1 MAPAIVQ
8 GQPPSDRHSRC
19 YAGPNLPRSPRMR
32 FLTEQTIESIRAR
45 FGTPV
50 YVYDQRTLEAAAD
63 RVRAFPAPCRL
74 VGRFAMKALPTA
86 AVLRIFDAK
95 GLHIDASSG
104 FEAERALAAG
114 IAPEKIQITAQ
125 ELPKDLKGLVQR
137 GVLFNACSLHQ
148 LRRYGELFPGGEVS
162 IRVNPGLGSGHN
174 NRTNVGGPSS
184 SFGIWHEKLPQV
196 QTLAREFDLR
206 ITGLHTHVGS
216 GGDPEVWKHCA
227 ALSLGIAKQL
237 PDLNRLSLGGGFKV
251 ARMPGEKAA
260 DLDAIGRA
268 LSPQIAEF
276 LAARSSQQGKG
287 SDDFQIEIEP
297 GTYLVAL
304 AGAILCEI
312 IDLVDTGEAGNR
324 FIKIDSGMTEL
335 LRPSLY
341 GAQHPITVVPHF
353 RENDRE
359 NGRAAL
365 GDEDDYLVV
374 GHCCESGDILT
385 PAPGDPEGLL
395 HRRLARAEI
404 GDSLVIEGAGA
415 YASGMAASNY
425 NAFPKAAEVLIDR
438 DGTPRL
444 IRKRQTLAQSLENEL

>member
-1 MAPAIVQ
+1 M
-8 GQPPSDRHSRC
+8 H
-19 YAGPNLPRSPRMR
+19 
-32 FLTEQTIESIRAR
+32 FLSEPQIESIRER

-50 YVYDQRTLEAAAD
+50 YVYDQRTLEEAAD
-63 RVRAFPAPCRL
+63 RVSAFPAPCRL

-86 AVLRIFDAK
+86 AILRIFDAR

-114 IAPEKIQITAQ
+114 IDPAKIQITAQ
-125 ELPKDLKGLVQR
+125 EMPKDLKGLVQR

-162 IRVNPGLGSGHN
+162 VRINPGLGSGHN
-174 NRTNVGGPSS
+174 NRTNVGGLSS
-184 SFGIWHEKLPQV
+184 SFGIWHEKLPEV
-196 QTLAREFDLR
+196 QALAREFDLR
-206 ITGLHTHVGS
+206 ITGLHTHIGS
-216 GGDPEVWKHCA
+216 GGDPEVWKRCA
-227 ALSLGIAKQL
+227 ALTLGIAKQL

-251 ARMPGEKAA
+251 ARMPNEKSA
-260 DLDAIGRA
+260 DLQAIGQA

-276 LAARSSQQGKG
+276 LSARG
-287 SDDFQIEIEP
+287 SVRGRGTNDFQLEIEP

-312 IDLVDTGEAGNR
+312 IDVVDTGSEGHR

-341 GAQHPITVVPHF
+341 GAQHPITVVPH
-353 RENDRE
+353 
-359 NGRAAL
+359 GRAAS
-365 GDEDDYLVV
+365 GDEEDYLVV

-385 PAPGDPEGLL
+385 PAPGDPEGLTP
-395 HRRLARAEI
+395 RRLARAEI
-404 GDSLVIEGAGA
+404 GDTVVIEGAGA
-415 YASGMAASNY
+415 YASGMAAINY
-425 NAFPKAAEVLIDR
+425 NAFPKAAEILIER
-438 DGTPRL
+438 DGNPRL

>member
-1 MAPAIVQ
+1 
-8 GQPPSDRHSRC
+8 
-19 YAGPNLPRSPRMR
+19 MR
-32 FLTEQTIESIRAR
+32 FLTEPQIESIRER

-50 YVYDQRTLEAAAD
+50 YVYDQRTLEEAAD
-63 RVRAFPAPCRL
+63 RVRAFPVPCRL

-184 SFGIWHEKLPQV
+184 SFGIWHEKLPLV

-227 ALSLGIAKQL
+227 ALSLGIAQQL

-260 DLDAIGRA
+260 DLDAIGRV
-268 LSPQIAEF
+268 LSPQIAEY
-276 LAARSSQQGKG
+276 LDGRARARGRAN
-287 SDDFQIEIEP
+287 DDFQLEIEP

-304 AGAILCEI
+304 AGAILCEV
-312 IDLVDTGEAGNR
+312 IDLVDTGAGGNR

-341 GAQHPITVVPHF
+341 GAQHPITVVPRF
-353 RENDRE
+353 RDSA
-359 NGRAAL
+359 RAAS
-365 GDEDDYLVV
+365 GEEDDYLVV

-385 PAPGDPEGLL
+385 PAPGDPEGLA

-404 GDSLVIEGAGA
+404 GDTLVIEGAGA